1 VKKTKLLSIIV
12 LLIGFGFLYAPIFSL
27 IIYSFNESRL
37 VTVWAGFSTKWY
49 VELAQNE
56 PLLSAAWLSVK
67 IAFFNAWIAVMLGTL
82 AAIALVRFPK
92 SRSNKTLEV
101 MTTAPLVMPEIIIGL
116 SMLLLFVAMKDMFGW
131 PESRGQLTI
140 ILAQSTF
147 SMAYVTVIVR
157 SRKVFFTITLPL
169 IAPALAAGWLLAFTL
184 SMDDLVVANFV
195 SGPGATTLPMMVY
208 SSVRLGVSPQINALA
223 TIIISI
229 VSFAVLVSGILMYR
243 KEKASLQQYK

>member
-1 VKKTKLLSIIV
+1 MKKTKLLSIIV

-140 ILAQSTF
+140 IFGS
-147 SMAYVTVIVR
+147 
-157 SRKVFFTITLPL
+157 
-169 IAPALAAGWLLAFTL
+169 
-184 SMDDLVVANFV
+184 
-195 SGPGATTLPMMVY
+195 
-208 SSVRLGVSPQINALA
+208 
-223 TIIISI
+223 
-229 VSFAVLVSGILMYR
+229 
-243 KEKASLQQYK
+243 